1 VKVVRRWLA
10 IWLLISIL
18 VINPVGLWALDVCA
32 GHGQVAA
39 LRSCEEHGALVA
51 EHSYA
56 PHGQVV
62 ALRSCEEHSLDEALH
77 PRAGHGPMRV
87 EHAWTQADPTQA

>member
-62 ALRSCEEHSLDEALH
+62 ALRSCEEHSL
-77 PRAGHGPMRV
+77 M
-87 EHAWTQADPTQA
+87 WADPTQAYVEAAWTQEICRRGRG